1 MKTWARYLLTAAAA
15 TVAAFAAYAVAG
27 EETCNLEIKRLES
40 RTSYGPS
47 DYIYRATSPQ
57 MFNAQI
63 GPEGK
68 SRINFGGQAESAAKF
83 KEIVKKEPKYESDH
97 PFRGVAKFGT
107 QEFAFA
113 LDEAVP
119 ESEKKKA
126 ESEDKKTESEDKDS
140 KSKDDNAKT
149 DDKETKSK
157 PAKSLAGSLLSAL
170 SSPDQE
176 AEAPKQP
183 KAVGYNRLYFDAN
196 HNGDLTDDKV
206 IEAAAMPNRGLPA
219 NFRQFE
225 FPRVD
230 VTIDVAGT
238 PVDYAFFLTGY
249 VNASRDFSY
258 ADVRINSAAYR
269 EGDIT
274 LDGKKRHVVLI
285 DFNSNGR
292 FDDEYKISK
301 NITRSGGQLYPEQG
315 DMLLIDPNQGNMGYT
330 SPYEATSNSYQHYVS
345 KMVDIDG
352 RYYNL
357 KISPAG
363 DKLTLDPASVPLGK
377 ITNPNG
383 RFNAMIYGDNGF
395 LKISGEKDTPISI
408 PEGQWKLLSYTI
420 DLTNAPEPS
429 KPEEKKDEAKKD
441 EAKENSGLLVLGRVL
456 ESLLGN
462 STPAAP
468 PGRRFTY
475 VTAGATAKYKP
486 VKVSQGETV
495 EFPFGPPYKPLVSV
509 QDIQGGGE
517 NKQASLAMTLV
528 GSVGEVVSDMMVG
541 GGRPPKPEF
550 TIKDPK
556 GEVVQSG
563 NFEYG

>member
-1 MKTWARYLLTAAAA
+1 MKTWARYLLTAVAA

-40 RTSYGPS
+40 RTSYSPS
-47 DYIYRATSPQ
+47 DYIYRAVRPQ
-57 MFNAQI
+57 MFQVQI

-68 SRINFGGQAESAAKF
+68 SSINFGGGQAEQTAKF
-83 KEIVKKEPKYESDH
+83 KEIVKKEPKYESDC

-107 QEFAFA
+107 QEYAFA

-126 ESEDKKTESEDKDS
+126 ESEDKDS
-140 KSKDDNAKT
+140 KSKDDNAKP

-170 SSPDQE
+170 SSSDQE
-176 AEAPKQP
+176 AEAPNQP
-183 KAVGYNRLYFDAN
+183 KAVAYNRLYFDAN

-206 IEAAAMPNRGLPA
+206 IEAASLPNRVLPA
-219 NFRQFE
+219 NYRMFE

-230 VTIDVAGT
+230 ITLDVDGT
-238 PVDYAFFLTGY
+238 PVDYAFFLRGH
-249 VNASRDFSY
+249 VNASRDYSY
-258 ADVRINSAAYR
+258 AIVQINSAAYR

-292 FDDEYKISK
+292 FDDEISISK
-301 NITRSGGQLYPEQG
+301 NIMRSGGQLYPEQG
-315 DMLLIDPNQGNMGYT
+315 DMLLIDPDQGNRGYT

-345 KMVDIDG
+345 KMVNIDG

-363 DKLTLDPASVPLGK
+363 DKLTLTPSSTPLGK

-383 RFNAMIYGDNGF
+383 RFNAVIYGDNGF

-420 DLTNAPEPS
+420 DLTNVPEPS
-429 KPEEKKDEAKKD
+429 KPEEKKDD
-441 EAKENSGLLVLGRVL
+441 AKENSGLLALGKVL
-456 ESLLGN
+456 ENLLGG
-462 STPAAP
+462 SSPAAP
-468 PGRRFTY
+468 AGRRFTY
-475 VTAGATAKYKP
+475 VTGGATAKYKP
-486 VKVSQGETV
+486 VKVSAGETV

-509 QDIQGGGE
+509 GYFQGSGE

-528 GSVGEVVSDMMVG
+528 GSVGEVVSDMTVN

-563 NFEYG
+563 SFEYG

>member
-1 MKTWARYLLTAAAA
+1 MKTWARYLLTAVAA

-57 MFNAQI
+57 MFQAQI

-83 KEIVKKEPKYESDH
+83 KEIVKKEPKYESDY

-126 ESEDKKTESEDKDS
+126 ESEEKDS
-140 KSKDDNAKT
+140 KSKDDNVKT

-157 PAKSLAGSLLSAL
+157 PAKSLAGSLLQAL

-176 AEAPKQP
+176 VEPAKPP
-183 KAVGYNRLYFDAN
+183 KAVGFNRLYFDVN

-206 IEAAAMPNRGLPA
+206 IEAVAMPNRGLPA
-219 NFRQFE
+219 NYKMFE

-230 VTIDVAGT
+230 ITLDVDGT
-238 PVDYAFFLTGY
+238 PVDYAFFLRGQ
-249 VNASRDFSY
+249 VNASRDLSY
-258 ADVRINSAAYR
+258 AIVQINSAAYR

-292 FDDEYKISK
+292 FDDEIKISD
-301 NITRSGGQLYPEQG
+301 NIRMTSGQLYPEQG
-315 DMLLIDPNQGNMGYT
+315 DMLLIDPNQGNTGYT
-330 SPYEATSNSYQHYVS
+330 SPYEVTSNSYQHYVS

-383 RFNAMIYGDNGF
+383 RFSAVIYGDNGF

-408 PEGQWKLLSYTI
+408 PEGEWKLLSYTI

-429 KPEEKKDEAKKD
+429 KPEEKKEVKKD
-441 EAKENSGLLVLGRVL
+441 EAKETSGLLALGRVL
-456 ESLLGN
+456 ESLLGGN
-462 STPAAP
+462 STSAGP
-468 PGRRFTY
+468 PGRRFSY

-486 VKVSQGETV
+486 VKVSAGETV

-509 QDIQGGGE
+509 GYIQGGGE
-517 NKQASLAMTLV
+517 NKQAALAMTLV
-528 GSVGEVVSDMMVG
+528 GSVGEVVSDMMTN

-556 GEVVQSG
+556 GEVVQNGS
-563 NFEYG
+563 FEYG